1 MLHNTIC
8 AGLFNETEDV
18 TISPVTLSPTLND
31 EGVDVSLLMIAGVV
45 VALLI
50 ILAVMVLLLVCLR
63 RKYRH
68 KARNRHASRLVT
80 MLPYVMHVC
89 SNLTNS
95 CGFG

>member
-8 AGLFNETEDV
+8 AGLFNETDEV
-18 TISPVTLSPTLND
+18 TVSPVPTLND
-31 EGVDVSLLMIAGVV
+31 EGVDFSLLMIAGVV

-63 RKYRH
+63 RKYLH